1 MKCIKTD
8 EAPPVDKN
16 KINYDWTLRVNFR
29 PRVSKKRRDQIAAE
43 KNCIILSAIE
53 MGAAENAIYAV
64 EKGHPELKDVAHHY
78 MCCVFVPKDGRTRKV
93 TLAEAIKHF
102 ESYKREIFAVQMNGT
117 AVTL

>member
-1 MKCIKTD
+1 MKSVKAS
-8 EAPPVDKN
+8 EAPPIDKN
-16 KINYDWTLRVNFR
+16 KINYSWTLMVNFR
-29 PRVSKKRRDQIAAE
+29 PCVSKKRREKIAAE

-53 MGAAENAIYAV
+53 MGAAENATYAV
-64 EKGHPELKDVAHHY
+64 EKGRPELKDVAHHF

-102 ESYKREIFAVQMNGT
+102 ESYKKEIFAVQMNGT